1 MDEEKDDERKQTKTA
16 TKIKQSMHNDVTLDE
31 PNYNCFDL
39 RSETCNYDQNNC
51 KVWGKGDSFSKN
63 VRPNFHRNMF
73 SSLEDVDLQTKEIYS
88 RNILSS
94 HSNRDIG
101 ASPQLR
107 TCSRVIEVEGK
118 RLEETEDDGQEEWK
132 EVVYRKKRLF
142 QSRKNDNE
150 KEESRVIKE
159 EDDFGKNEHRRSG
172 KKEARKRENGERNR
186 GSYQGNK
193 RESRRMEKRGGASE
207 RNNGHQRT
215 MFNSFISNPER
226 NYERKKNIRIDIN
239 TNNEKCVICSDT
251 SILAIYDMSKIV
263 FCLCSL
269 NNLNFSDKMSKEM
282 KEGEK
287 REQVNELVEDTV
299 DKLGKEKEVKEN
311 PKGNDPGQHP
321 NIPTSVQAAA
331 A

>member
-16 TKIKQSMHNDVTLDE
+16 TKIKQSMHNNVTLDE
-31 PNYNCFDL
+31 P
-39 RSETCNYDQNNC
+39 ETCNYDQNNC

-94 HSNRDIG
+94 HCNRDIG

-159 EDDFGKNEHRRSG
+159 KDDFGKNEHRRSG
-172 KKEARKRENGERNR
+172 KEEARKRENGERNR

-207 RNNGHQRT
+207 RNDGHQRT

-263 FCLCSL
+263 FCLCNL
-269 NNLNFSDKMSKEM
+269 DNLNFSDKMSKEM
-282 KEGEK
+282 KEGE
-287 REQVNELVEDTV
+287 NELVKDV
-299 DKLGKEKEVKEN
+299 ADKLVKDLADKLVKEKEVKEN
-311 PKGNDPGQHP
+311 PTGDDSGP
-321 NIPTSVQAAA
+321 NIQAAA
-331 A
+331 VTAR